1 MTRRWLRA
9 VPVFW
14 ISAAAVGKYNNPGV
28 EQTLVES
35 WNGTRGTVTHSP
47 SPGIDDIL
55 NGVSCASGSA
65 CTAVGS
71 RERETLIETG
81 R

>member
-1 MTRRWLRA
+1 LGGRRGE
-9 VPVFW
+9 
-14 ISAAAVGKYNNPGV
+14 AA
-28 EQTLVES
+28 
-35 WNGTRGTVTHSP
+35 
-47 SPGIDDIL
+47 IDDIL

-65 CTAVGS
+65 CMAVGS